1 VGELIVLVIIG
12 SIVWIGCDAY
22 HAGRSWGS
30 VLGWVAGAV
39 LLWLVV
45 FPCYLVA
52 RKHFDE
58 TERDGQS
65 LASKTL
71 DV

>member
-30 VLGWVAGAV
+30 VLGWVVGAV

-45 FPCYLVA
+45 FPCYLVNRRTYA
-52 RKHFDE
+52 
-58 TERDGQS
+58 EREG
-65 LASKTL
+65 LR
-71 DV
+71 